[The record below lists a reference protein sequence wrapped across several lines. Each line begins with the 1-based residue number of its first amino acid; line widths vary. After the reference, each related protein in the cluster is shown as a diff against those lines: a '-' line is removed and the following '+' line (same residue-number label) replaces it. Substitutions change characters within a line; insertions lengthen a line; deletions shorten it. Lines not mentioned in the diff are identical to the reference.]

1 MRKSSIPFEI
11 LGIRV
16 RERAQ
21 ATGFVQRVSDL
32 RFVFLPYAAGQV
44 VEFSRRELG
53 NRLNLFHLAPR
64 DYWRQ
69 EFPKSTGGAVDWERA
84 RDHLIQSSE
93 AVGEYDHQ
101 RVRRKGCWREDGG
114 FVLHLGDRLL
124 PPEGTEFVPPLD
136 YSVARHRLY
145 EVGLPLHGP
154 NLKDEPSDADCREL
168 LWLFREFGWHDGIS
182 GYLLAG
188 WTVLAPFCGVLDHR
202 PHVWITGAQSATAI
216 RDLVRPLIGDM
227 GVMWLSDS
235 DLRVVGRDQEGKA
248 LPFLLELDHPRWR
261 ARGKLRGVLA
271 SANSSD
277 RIHSMA
283 CLGSTHEPNLW
294 DWDRDYLTVLS
305 TQKRPTGARYSR
317 RYEQKLYP
325 PSTVEQ
331 GARRLMGRTFRWLR
345 SGRLDETI
353 EVCRRAVS
361 ETFHSAAAGD
371 QYGTLIAGAQ
381 VLASKEPPT
390 SQKLRP
396 WLQKHYKAR
405 GVRRRSG

>member
-1 MRKSSIPFEI
+1 MRKSSIPFEV

-16 RERAQ
+16 SERAR
-21 ATGFVQRVSDL
+21 AAGFVQRVSDL
-32 RFVFLPYAAGQV
+32 RFVFLPYAAGQA

-53 NRLNLFHLAPR
+53 NRLNLFHLAPL

-69 EFPKSTGGAVDWERA
+69 EFPKSAGGAVDWERA
-84 RDHLIQSSE
+84 TDHLIQSSE

-101 RVRRKGCWREDGG
+101 RVRGKGCWREDGG

-145 EVGLPLHGP
+145 EVGLPLNGP
-154 NLKDEPSDADCREL
+154 NLKNELSDVDCREL
-168 LWLFREFGWHDGIS
+168 VWLFREFGWEDEIS

-188 WTVLAPFCGVLDHR
+188 WTVLAPFCGVLDQR
-202 PHVWITGAQSATAI
+202 PHVWITGARSATAI
-216 RDLVRPLIGDM
+216 WDLVGPLIGDM

-235 DLRVVGRDQEGKA
+235 DLGVVGRDHEGKA

-261 ARGKLRGVLA
+261 ARRKLREVLVSA
-271 SANSSD
+271 SSSD
-277 RIHSMA
+277 RLRSMA
-283 CLGSTHEPNLW
+283 CLGSTQEPNLW
-294 DWDRDYLTVLS
+294 DRDRDYLSVLS
-305 TQKRPTGARYSR
+305 TKERPTGRRYSR
-317 RYEQKLYP
+317 RYDQTLYP
-325 PSTVEQ
+325 PATAKHW
-331 GARRLMGRTFRWLR
+331 ARRLMGRTFRWLR

-361 ETFHSAAAGD
+361 ETFHSTAAGD

-396 WLQKHYKAR
+396 WLQKHYNAR
-405 GVRRRSG
+405 VVSRRSG